1 MRSNE
6 FDLRAGKAVVANQVP
21 TDVLFLEFT
30 SQVALNGAQDQHGI
44 GRECQCY

>member
-6 FDLRAGKAVVANQVP
+6 FELRVGKAVAVNQVP

-30 SQVALNGAQDQHGI
+30 SQVALNGAQDQHTI
-44 GRECQCY
+44 GRERQCY